1 MEYGQF
7 CPIAKATEI
16 LGDKWT
22 LLIVR
27 ELLMGATRFSELQR
41 GLAQISPT
49 MLTKRLNSLC
59 DSGVIVRRKI
69 PNQRGYEYFLTE
81 AGREL
86 MPVVRN
92 VGEWGMRWARGTMAD
107 TELDVQLLMLYLQR
121 SIIPEKLVGRETV
134 LRFKFTDINEL
145 SDWWIVVKGEQ
156 VEICVQDPGKDVDVF
171 FTTDLR
177 TMIGVWM
184 GDMTYRSVM
193 GDGRL
198 KLVGPRDLTR
208 NVSSWM
214 ANSIFAGIPPA
225 NLI

>member
-16 LGDKWT
+16 LVDKWT

-49 MLTKRLNSLC
+49 MLTNRLNSLC

-69 PNQRGYEYFLTE
+69 PNQKGYEYFLTE
-81 AGREL
+81 AGKEL

-145 SDWWIVVKGEQ
+145 SDCWIVV
-156 VEICVQDPGKDVDVF
+156 
-171 FTTDLR
+171 
-177 TMIGVWM
+177 
-184 GDMTYRSVM
+184 
-193 GDGRL
+193 
-198 KLVGPRDLTR
+198 
-208 NVSSWM
+208 
-214 ANSIFAGIPPA
+214 
-225 NLI
+225 